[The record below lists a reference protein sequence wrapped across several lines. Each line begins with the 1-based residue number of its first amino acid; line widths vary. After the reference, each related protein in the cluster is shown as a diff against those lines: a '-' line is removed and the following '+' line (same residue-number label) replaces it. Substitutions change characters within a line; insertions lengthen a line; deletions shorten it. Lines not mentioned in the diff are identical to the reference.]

1 MISYNLIKDFKITAD
16 LVAEPVDLATAR
28 NWLRV
33 KEFTTDDDLINSLI
47 TSVRLKL
54 EKISGLSFG
63 YKTMTCLLEVNDSY
77 QWIDLPYGP
86 VDTIDSVEQRDSA
99 SSWDALVETTSTV
112 SGDYELFGSA
122 NSQVKLNS
130 CGLFRFV
137 YKGGFSQLP
146 EDLLHDMKV
155 LISYYYE
162 NRGHVMKGE
171 EGNADVFP
179 SDMNLNAY
187 KYRKNVI

>member
-1 MISYNLIKDFKITAD
+1 MISYNLIRDFKITAD

-54 EKISGLSFG
+54 EKITGLSFG
-63 YKTMTCLLEVNDSY
+63 YKTMTALVHVEDVY
-77 QWIDLPYGP
+77 GWIDLPYGP
-86 VDTIDSVEQRDSA
+86 VDTIDSIEERTMA
-99 SSWDALVETTSTV
+99 STWETLVETTSTV
-112 SGDYELFGSA
+112 SGGYELFGSA
-122 NSQVKLNS
+122 NSSIKLSS

-155 LISYYYE
+155 LLSYYYE

>member
-1 MISYNLIKDFKITAD
+1 MVSYNLIKDFKITAD
-16 LVAEPVDLATAR
+16 LVAEPVDLETAR

-54 EKISGLSFG
+54 EKITGLSFG
-63 YKTMTCLLEVNDSY
+63 YKTMTCLLEVCDPY
-77 QWIDLPYGP
+77 LWIDLPYGP
-86 VDTIDSVEQRDSA
+86 VDTIDSIEER
-99 SSWDALVETTSTV
+99 TSTSTWEALTESTQSV
-112 SGDYELFGSA
+112 LGDYELFGSA
-122 NSQVKLNS
+122 NSLIRLNNS
-130 CGLFRFV
+130 GLFRFV

>member
-1 MISYNLIKDFKITAD
+1 MISYNLIRDFKITAD

-63 YKTMTCLLEVNDSY
+63 YKTMTCLLEVNDPW

-86 VDTIDSVEQRDSA
+86 VDTIDSIEIRDSA
-99 SSWDALVETTSTV
+99 SSWDALTETTSTV

-179 SDMNLNAY
+179 SEMNLNAY